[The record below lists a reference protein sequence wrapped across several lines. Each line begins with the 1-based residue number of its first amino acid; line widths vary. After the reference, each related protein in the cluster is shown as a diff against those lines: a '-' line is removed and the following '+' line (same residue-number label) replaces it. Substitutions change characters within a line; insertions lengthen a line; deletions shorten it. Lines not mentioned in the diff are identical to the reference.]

1 MMASEPPNPRKKRA
15 DKLRIGVIPRESQ
28 AGTYL
33 LIARLERA
41 ATKNQKEQQPPKG
54 KQTDRVLCESDLI

>member
-15 DKLRIGVIPRESQ
+15 DKLRIGVNPRESQ

-41 ATKNQKEQQPPKG
+41 EITADEAN
-54 KQTDRVLCESDLI
+54 RMI